1 MKKILVLVL
10 SLVFGLMNL
19 LTCYAGDIPE
29 GLLGDEN
36 TLVFYGEVKEISEN
50 SITVVVSENIKG
62 VAMIGDAYSYDEW
75 IFTEN
80 PVVGEIYLCGYY
92 DENNPLSIWEIERKE
107 DGKIDIIKSD
117 NMCDRMENYINDG
130 DFAKAQAD
138 LLASEE
144 DGEDIAI
151 IGSADGPT
159 NIYVSSTG
167 EVSRIM
173 ILGVAAVAFVIAV
186 MVAVIVIIR
195 ANKRNKAE
203 K

>member
-1 MKKILVLVL
+1 MKKILVLIY
-10 SLVFGLMNL
+10 SLVFCLMNL

-75 IFTEN
+75 IFTEH

-117 NMCDRMENYINDG
+117 NMANRMEEYINDG

-138 LLASEE
+138 LLASDEGEE
-144 DGEDIAI
+144 DVAV
-151 IGSADGPT
+151 IGSADDPAS
-159 NIYVSSTG
+159 IYVSSNSG
-167 EVSRIM
+167 VSGIM

-186 MVAVIVIIR
+186 MVAVIVIIK
-195 ANKRNKAE
+195 ANKKNKAE

>member
-1 MKKILVLVL
+1 M
-10 SLVFGLMNL
+10 SS

-62 VAMIGDAYSYDEW
+62 VAIIGDSYTYDEW
-75 IFTEN
+75 IFTEY

-159 NIYVSSTG
+159 NIYVSSNG
-167 EVSRIM
+167 GVRGIM
-173 ILGVAAVAFVIAV
+173 VLGVAAVAFGIAAII
-186 MVAVIVIIR
+186 AVIVIIK
-195 ANKRNKAE
+195 ANKKE